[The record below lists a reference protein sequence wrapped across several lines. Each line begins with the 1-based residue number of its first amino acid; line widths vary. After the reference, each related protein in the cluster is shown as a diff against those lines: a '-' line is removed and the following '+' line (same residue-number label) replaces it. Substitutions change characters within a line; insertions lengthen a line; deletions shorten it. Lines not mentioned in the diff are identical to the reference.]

1 LEDYIEKKNNYS
13 VDRDLI
19 LINYINSK
27 TISAI
32 MKDETAMSLISHPY
46 DLALINNDPG
56 KLIETTILKLRILS
70 DKFVDGAFALKITLN
85 TNL

>member
-1 LEDYIEKKNNYS
+1 
-13 VDRDLI
+13 
-19 LINYINSK
+19 
-27 TISAI
+27 